1 MVKKYNDYEG
11 MELASEDSFDA
22 DDFTE
27 NPTVMA
33 KDNSQAKRKQ
43 KRSSASR
50 QVFQVA
56 KDRDSGVVFLSRWS

>member
-1 MVKKYNDYEG
+1 MVKKNSTYEG

-22 DDFTE
+22 DDFAE
-27 NPTVMA
+27 NQTAMA
-33 KDNSQAKRKQ
+33 KDSGESKPQE

-56 KDRDSGVVFLSRWS
+56 KGRESSVVF